1 MKLTFFGAT
10 QQVTGSMFLV
20 ESDLGLKVLV
30 DCGLDFDRHRRKDR
44 QEPTSLF
51 PFKASEIDVVFLT
64 HAHLDHTGRIPNLLN
79 AGFRGKIICTQETYD
94 LVQLLLED
102 AARLNKAAIDSIEKR
117 QRAQGF
123 TVSDNNI
130 RNRSI
135 DQCYGIKDVN
145 QIIHLMQT
153 VPMNEEQK
161 HISGL
166 RYKFNT
172 ASHLLGAASVIL
184 TVPESGGDKKIA
196 FSGDIGR
203 ENYPL
208 LPAPVE
214 MEQVDYLVC
223 ESTYGNRAHR
233 DRGRPEEI
241 LEDIITKTCVKK
253 PGRLIIP
260 AFSIGRTQALLYTL
274 NRLYVEGRLPK
285 IKVFADSPLAV
296 KSTEVYEKHIKS
308 LNQEA
313 QDFHKEHE
321 SLFDFD
327 NLNHVSDLKT
337 SQIISNYHEACIIIS
352 SSGMLEGGRIQHH
365 IDENLQNPF
374 CTIFFIGY
382 SAEGTLGHQL
392 LHGQRR
398 VRNNSGDYINIA
410 CEIKSTDVFSGHG
423 DVHDLLAFV
432 NHQNKETLKKVFI
445 VHGEHGSMQDF
456 QQRLNKEGFEDVIIP
471 EYNSSYDL

>member
-10 QQVTGSMFLV
+10 QQVTGSMFLI
-20 ESDLGLKVLV
+20 ESDLGLKILV

-44 QEPTSLF
+44 KEPTSLF
-51 PFKASEIDVVFLT
+51 PFKASEIDIVLLT
-64 HAHLDHTGRIPNLLN
+64 HAHLDHTGRIPNLLK

-102 AARLNKAAIDSIEKR
+102 AARLNKSAIDHAERKQKALGFALADPMKSR
-117 QRAQGF
+117 SLDQRY
-123 TVSDNNI
+123 VL
-130 RNRSI
+130 
-135 DQCYGIKDVN
+135 KDVN
-145 QIIHLMQT
+145 AILHLMQT
-153 VPMNEEQK
+153 SPMNEEQK
-161 HISGL
+161 HVSGL

-172 ASHLLGAASVIL
+172 ASHLLGAASVVL
-184 TVPESGGDKKIA
+184 TVPESSGDKTIA

-203 ENYPL
+203 DNYPL
-208 LPAPVE
+208 LPAPVA

-223 ESTYGNRAHR
+223 ESTYGNRAHK

-241 LEDIITKTCVKK
+241 LEKTIRETCIDK

-296 KSTEVYEKHIKS
+296 RSTEVYEKHINS
-308 LNQEA
+308 MNEEA
-313 QDFHKEHE
+313 KAFFNEHD

-337 SQIISNYHEACIIIS
+337 SEEISNYHEPCIIIS

-365 IDENLQNPF
+365 IDENLENPF

-398 VRNNSGDYINIA
+398 VRSNNGAYINIA
-410 CEIKSTDVFSGHG
+410 CNVKSTDVFSGHG
-423 DVHDLLAFV
+423 DVHDLMAFV
-432 NHQNKETLKKVFI
+432 NHQDKEKLKKVFI
-445 VHGEHGSMQDF
+445 VHGEHKSMLDF
-456 QQRLNKEGFEDVIIP
+456 QGRLQEDGFKDVIIP
-471 EYNSSYDL
+471 EYNDEYEL